1 MKFLPFSFSEFV
13 NFALIYNSMTMLR
26 KTYLLAVAI
35 FFAAVCSAQTMKWY
49 NPEDADFKVVQGQIM
64 TSEARECYYHRLPA
78 KYKGVVRKAVWNRG
92 TTSAGER
99 IVFSTNS
106 KTITVRYKVSGA
118 HAMPH
123 MPATG
128 VSGVDLYSY
137 DKHGNEVWLKGKYSF
152 KDTVTYKYSAIEMEN
167 AKGKY
172 HRYTLFLPLYNEV
185 KWMEIGVED
194 GTKFRFEEASPVK
207 PIVAYGT
214 SICQG
219 ACASRP
225 GMNWTNILTRRLG
238 RTVVNLG
245 FSGNAMHEKEVIDMV
260 SDVDAAV
267 YILDGMPNSFSI
279 PAPALQDT
287 LVKAVKQIRAKRP
300 DTPIIMTDHSGYPQ
314 GKVDKKYKADELNAL
329 ESLDAAYKQL
339 VAEGVKNLY
348 KLSYDEIGMKAEMMV
363 EGIHMSDYGMT
374 RYADAYEPLLR
385 EILKAPKG
393 SVEATIPVVQQRDG
407 YNWMDRHNQILK
419 EGNGKHFTRILIG
432 DSIMHFWGGKPDA
445 HVKRGEDSLLALGG
459 ETLNLGC
466 GYDCTQNVLWRIYN
480 GELDNLTADK
490 IFLMIGTNNLSFGHS
505 DEDVLAGIKAIL
517 EAVKIRRPEA
527 EVTLMG
533 LFPRRNREDR
543 IKTLNKKVEKLAAE
557 MGVKFGNPGKNLLL
571 KGGKKIDESL
581 FTDGLHPNGDGCRK
595 IADDFR

>member
-1 MKFLPFSFSEFV
+1 
-13 NFALIYNSMTMLR
+13 MTMLR
-26 KTYLLAVAI
+26 KTYLLAAAL

-49 NPEDADFKVVQGQIM
+49 NPEDVDFKVVQGQIM

-185 KWMEIGVED
+185 KWMEIGVEE
-194 GTKFRFEEASPVK
+194 GTKFRFEEDSPVK

-279 PAPALQDT
+279 PVPALQDT

-300 DTPIIMTDHSGYPQ
+300 DTPIILTDHSGYPQ

-329 ESLDAAYKQL
+329 ESLEAAYRQL
-339 VAEGVKNLY
+339 VAEGVQGLY
-348 KLSYDEIGMKAEMMV
+348 RLTYDEIGMKAEMMV

-445 HVKRGEDSLLALGG
+445 HVKRGEESLLALGG

-490 IFLMIGTNNLSFGHS
+490 IFLMIGTNNLSMGHS
-505 DEDVLAGIKAIL
+505 DEDILAGIEAIL
-517 EAVKIRRPEA
+517 NAIKVRRPEA
-527 EVTLMG
+527 DVTLMG
-533 LFPRRNREDR
+533 LFPRRDREER
-543 IKTLNKKVEKLAAE
+543 IENLNKSVKKLAAK
-557 MGVKFGNPGKNLLL
+557 MGVKFGNPGRNLLL
-571 KGGKKIDESL
+571 KGGKKVDESL
-581 FTDGLHPNGDGCRK
+581 FTDGLHPNGEGCKR
-595 IADDFR
+595 IADDFK

>member
-1 MKFLPFSFSEFV
+1 
-13 NFALIYNSMTMLR
+13 MLR
-26 KTYLLAVAI
+26 KTYLLAVAL
-35 FFAAVCSAQTMKWY
+35 FFAAVCSAQSMKWY

-64 TSEARECYYHRLPA
+64 TSEEREGYYHRLPA
-78 KYKGVVRKAVWNRG
+78 KYNGVVRKAVWDRG
-92 TTSAGER
+92 TKSAGES
-99 IVFSTNS
+99 ICFSTNS
-106 KTITVRYKVSGA
+106 KTIVVKYTVGGA

-137 DKHGNEVWLKGKYSF
+137 DKNGNEVWLRGKYSF
-152 KDTVTYKYSAIEMEN
+152 KDTVTYTYSNIEMEN
-167 AKGKY
+167 AKGRY

-185 KWMEIGVED
+185 KSMEIGVED
-194 GTKFRFEEASPVK
+194 GSKFRFEEPAPVK

-225 GMNWTNILTRRLG
+225 GMAWTNILQRRLG

-260 SDVDAAV
+260 AEVDAAV

-287 LVKAVKQIRAKRP
+287 LVKAVKRIREKRP
-300 DTPIIMTDHSGYPQ
+300 DTPILMTDHSGYPQ
-314 GKVDKKYKADELNAL
+314 SKVDKKAKADQLNAL

-339 VAEGVKNLY
+339 IDEGVKNLY
-348 KLSYDEIGMKAEMMV
+348 KLSYEDLGIQAEMMV

-374 RYADAYEPLLR
+374 KHADAYEPILR
-385 EILKAPKG
+385 EILNAPKG
-393 SVEATIPVVQQRDG
+393 TVEATIPIVQQRDG
-407 YNWMDRHNQILK
+407 YNWMERHYQILK
-419 EGNGKHFTRILIG
+419 EGNGKHFTRVLIG

-445 HVKRGEDSLLALGG
+445 HVKRGEESLLALGG
-459 ETLNLGC
+459 TTLNIGC

-557 MGVKFGNPGKNLLL
+557 MGVRFGNPGKNLLL

-581 FTDGLHPNGDGCRK
+581 FTDGLHPNEDGCKR